1 MLKSTKNRGSF
12 SVVELI
18 IVVVVVAILVTLAM
32 PAYISA
38 RRRAKDREARALLK
52 LIQVAEKTYRLETS
66 RYIACADNASCNSIL
81 RLDLPPDTSSGGSWD
96 YAVGSVDNTAT
107 PPEFN
112 ATATGTEGTQNWQID
127 EDDVEAN

>member
-1 MLKSTKNRGSF
+1 MGQSKKNRGSF
-12 SVVELI
+12 SIVELV

-66 RYIACADNASCNSIL
+66 RYITCANNTACNTIL
-81 RLDLPPDTSSGGSWD
+81 RLDLPSGTASGGSWD
-96 YAVGSVDNTAT
+96 YQVPTVDNTAV
-107 PPEFN
+107 PPTFTAN
-112 ATATGTEGTQNWQID
+112 ATGTQGTQNWTID
-127 EDDVEAN
+127 QDDNEAR